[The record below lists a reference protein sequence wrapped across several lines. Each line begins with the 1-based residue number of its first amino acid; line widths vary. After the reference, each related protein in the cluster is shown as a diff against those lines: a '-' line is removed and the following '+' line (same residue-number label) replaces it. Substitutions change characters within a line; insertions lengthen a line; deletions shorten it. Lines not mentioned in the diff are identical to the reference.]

1 MESSIR
7 GRSFPRMD
15 YKEKNHTDV
24 ISNLLA
30 CTACGSPL
38 GQSEVTWVCDN
49 CGKKFLQVAGVFL
62 TDEVVPPSFFDTEH
76 ENMIE
81 GKKDQGTLD
90 VFYTAQCQHLRELA
104 ATRSPGLIVD
114 IGCGPTLPY
123 VPPEGWGVVGVD
135 PSLQSIC
142 KNDLAN
148 LKLQAKAQS
157 MPIRS
162 GSVDIVVCF
171 YSIHH
176 MTVRSAAQNR
186 ASVQAALKEMRR
198 VLKPNGL
205 LVVFEV
211 NPRQP
216 FLWIQQKFW
225 GLAKSLLGRR
235 LDAYFWGK
243 QEFPGLVR
251 ESLGEVRI
259 ELKEFVAPAGAK
271 FPPVI
276 NLPWLRIPRS
286 LYPFSVSA
294 YTIHAA

>member
-1 MESSIR
+1 MN
-7 GRSFPRMD
+7 
-15 YKEKNHTDV
+15 YKEKNYVGAIND
-24 ISNLLA
+24 LLA
-30 CTACGSPL
+30 CTECSSSLSRGDTAW
-38 GQSEVTWVCDN
+38 TCDK
-49 CGKKFLQVAGVFL
+49 CGKKFPQVAGVFL
-62 TDEVVPPSFFDTEH
+62 TDEVVQPSFFDAEH
-76 ENMIE
+76 ENMLE

-90 VFYTAQCQHLRELA
+90 VFYSAQCLYLLELA

-135 PSLQSIC
+135 PSLRSIC
-142 KNDLAN
+142 KNEQVSLR
-148 LKLQAKAQS
+148 LQAKAQS
-157 MPIRS
+157 MPIQSR
-162 GSVDIVVCF
+162 SVDIVVCF

-176 MTVRSAAQNR
+176 MTVRSVAQNR
-186 ASVQAALKEMRR
+186 ASVKAALKEMRR
-198 VLKPNGL
+198 VLKPDGL

-225 GLAKSLLGRR
+225 SLAKLLLGHR

-243 QEFPGLVR
+243 QEFPELVR
-251 ESLGEVRI
+251 ESLGEVQVEVR
-259 ELKEFVAPAGAK
+259 EFVAPSGAR

-276 NLPWLRIPRS
+276 NLPWLRIPRN

-294 YTIHAA
+294 YTILHAAPHGNGR

>member
-1 MESSIR
+1 MSKMPSR
-7 GRSFPRMD
+7 NFKSVST
-15 YKEKNHTDV
+15 TD
-24 ISNLLA
+24 ILA
-30 CTACGSPL
+30 CVECRGMLSNEKDGYRYCDKCRKPYPL
-38 GQSEVTWVCDN
+38 RM
-49 CGKKFLQVAGVFL
+49 GVFV
-62 TDEVVPPSFFDTEH
+62 TDPNEEFSFFDTEH
-76 ENMIE
+76 ENMLE

-90 VFYTAQCQHLRELA
+90 VFYSDQCRHLLQLA
-104 ATRSPGLIVD
+104 AARPPGLIMD

-142 KNDLAN
+142 KNDLAS

-162 GSVDIVVCF
+162 GSIDIVVCF

-176 MTVRSAAQNR
+176 MTVRSPAQNR
-186 ASVQAALKEMRR
+186 ASVRAALKEMRR
-198 VLKPNGL
+198 VLKPSGL

-225 GLAKSLLGRR
+225 GLAKWLLGRR
-235 LDAYFWGK
+235 LDAYFWGR
-243 QEFPGLVR
+243 QEFPDLVR
-251 ESLGEVRI
+251 ESLGDVRI
-259 ELKEFVAPAGAK
+259 ESKEFVAPAGAK

>member
-1 MESSIR
+1 MNH
-7 GRSFPRMD
+7 
-15 YKEKNHTDV
+15 KEKNNLDDV
-24 ISNLLA
+24 NNLLA
-30 CTACGSPL
+30 CTACGSSL
-38 GQSEVTWVCDN
+38 SHSNASWACGGCGQEFS
-49 CGKKFLQVAGVFL
+49 QVAGVFL
-62 TDEVVPPSFFDTEH
+62 TDEVVPPSFFDIEH
-76 ENMIE
+76 ENMLE

-90 VFYTAQCQHLRELA
+90 VFYSDQCRHLLQLA
-104 ATRSPGLIVD
+104 ATRPPGLIMD

-123 VPPEGWGVVGVD
+123 IPPEGWGVVGVD

-142 KNDLAN
+142 KNDLVH
-148 LKLQAKAQS
+148 LKLQAKAQR

-162 GSVDIVVCF
+162 GSIDIVVCF

-176 MTVRSAAQNR
+176 MTVRSPAQNR
-186 ASVQAALKEMRR
+186 TSVQAALKEMRR
-198 VLKPNGL
+198 VLKPSGL

-211 NPRQP
+211 HPRQP

-225 GLAKSLLGRR
+225 GLAKWLLERR
-235 LDAYFWGK
+235 LDAYFWGR
-243 QEFPGLVR
+243 QEFPDLVR
-251 ESLGEVRI
+251 ESLGDVRI
-259 ELKEFVAPAGAK
+259 ESKEFVAPVGAK

>member
-1 MESSIR
+1 MSN
-7 GRSFPRMD
+7 
-15 YKEKNHTDV
+15 KEKNPTNG
-24 ISNLLA
+24 INNLLA
-30 CTACGSPL
+30 CVACSSSL
-38 GQSEVTWVCDN
+38 TQSDAAWVCDK
-49 CGKKFLQVAGVFL
+49 CGKKFSQVAGVFL

-76 ENMIE
+76 ENMLE

-90 VFYTAQCQHLRELA
+90 VFYSAQCQHLLELA

-123 VPPEGWGVVGVD
+123 IPPEGWSVVGVD

-142 KNDLAN
+142 KNELAS

-157 MPIRS
+157 MPIQS
-162 GSVDIVVCF
+162 GAVDIVVCF

-176 MTVRSAAQNR
+176 MTVRSVAQNR
-186 ASVQAALKEMRR
+186 ASVKAALKEMRR
-198 VLKPNGL
+198 VLKPDGL

-225 GLAKSLLGRR
+225 GLAKSLLGHR

-243 QEFPGLVR
+243 QEFPALAR
-251 ESLGEVRI
+251 ESLGEVRV
-259 ELKEFVAPAGAK
+259 ETREFVAPSGVK

-276 NLPWLRIPRS
+276 NLPWLRIPRN

-294 YTIHAA
+294 YTIYAAPHSGKE